1 MHLTRIEFH
10 PFRCGKCLTKMWCSK
25 ECQLKD
31 WELVHKRVC
40 TVEADQRKVKAGKED
55 RNEAGVKKQENL
67 VQKSIKNSESV
78 EGQAYLRQLFMA
90 AGCGDLKSKK

>member
-1 MHLTRIEFH
+1 
-10 PFRCGKCLTKMWCSK
+10 MWCSK

-55 RNEAGVKKQENL
+55 RNEAGVKKQEDL
-67 VQKSIKNSESV
+67 VQDSCKNLESEK
-78 EGQAYLRQLFMA
+78 GQAYLRELFMA

>member
-1 MHLTRIEFH
+1 M
-10 PFRCGKCLTKMWCSK
+10 
-25 ECQLKD
+25 
-31 WELVHKRVC
+31 
-40 TVEADQRKVKAGKED
+40 EADQRKVKAGKED

-67 VQKSIKNSESV
+67 VQESFNNLESE